1 MKKRQLLGQHFLI
14 SQSTAKAIV
23 DFAEITKKDTVLEIG
38 TGKGIMVP
46 YLCGVA
52 KKVISIEKDKELH
65 SQTLEKFSSFS
76 NLTLKQGDGFK
87 MDIDFTIFVSN
98 LPYSESRNAI
108 EWIAQTKFSHGIIMV
123 QKEFAEKLMA
133 KPGNKNHKAIT
144 VIANHCAEI
153 KHLMSIKRS
162 DFSPPPK
169 VESVVL
175 KLTKKQQISKDLVNT
190 VNKLF
195 SYRRKTLHNVAKQF
209 GIAVDSDK
217 RFEDLTNGEIINLA
231 KQINKN

>member
-1 MKKRQLLGQHFLI
+1 MKKRQLFGQHFLV
-14 SQSTAKAIV
+14 SQSTAKSIV

-38 TGKGIMVP
+38 TGKGIMIP
-46 YLCGVA
+46 HLCHEA
-52 KKVISIEKDKELH
+52 KKVISVEKDKELY
-65 SQTLEKFSSFS
+65 SQASEKFSNFS

-87 MDIDFTIFVSN
+87 MDLDFTIFVSN

-108 EWIAQTKFSHGIIMV
+108 EWLAQTKFSHGVIMV
-123 QKEFAEKLMA
+123 QKEFAEKLVA
-133 KPGNKNHKAIT
+133 KPGSKNHKAIT

-153 KHLMSIKRS
+153 KHMMDVKRS

-175 KLTKKQQISKDLVNT
+175 KLTKKQQMPKDLINT

-209 GIAVDSDK
+209 GILVDSDK

>member
-14 SQSTAKAIV
+14 SQSTAKSIV

-38 TGKGIMVP
+38 TGQGIMIP
-46 YLCGVA
+46 YLCQKA
-52 KKVISIEKDKELH
+52 KKVISVEKDKELY
-65 SQTLEKFSSFS
+65 SQAIEKFESYP

-87 MDIDFTIFVSN
+87 MDLDFTIFISN

-108 EWIAQTKFSHGIIMV
+108 EWIAQTKFSHGVIMV
-123 QKEFAEKLMA
+123 QKEFAEKLVA
-133 KPGNKNHKAIT
+133 KPGSKNHKAIT
-144 VIANHCAEI
+144 VIANHCLDI
-153 KHLMSIKRS
+153 KHMMDVKRTN
-162 DFSPPPK
+162 FSPPPK

-175 KLTKKQQISKDLVNT
+175 KLTKKQQISKDLINT

-209 GIAVDSDK
+209 GISVDSDK

>member
-1 MKKRQLLGQHFLI
+1 MKKRQLLGQHFLV
-14 SQSTAKAIV
+14 SQSTAKSIV

-38 TGKGIMVP
+38 TGKGIMIP
-46 YLCGVA
+46 YLCETA
-52 KKVISIEKDKELH
+52 KKVISVEKDKGLY
-65 SQTLEKFSSFS
+65 SQALEKFENFP

-87 MDIDFTIFVSN
+87 MDLDFTIFASN

-108 EWIAQTKFSHGIIMV
+108 EWLAQKKFSHGVIMV
-123 QKEFAEKLMA
+123 QKEFAEKLIA
-133 KPGNKNHKAIT
+133 KPGSKNHKAIT

-153 KHLMSIKRS
+153 KHMMNVKRS
-162 DFSPPPK
+162 DFSPSPK

-175 KLTKKQQISKDLVNT
+175 KLTKKQQISKDLINT

-209 GIAVDSDK
+209 GVLVESNE
-217 RFEDLTNGEIINLA
+217 RFENLTNGEIINLA
-231 KQINKN
+231 KEINKN

>member
-1 MKKRQLLGQHFLI
+1 MKKRQLLGQHFLV
-14 SQSTAKAIV
+14 SQSTAKSIV

-38 TGKGIMVP
+38 TGRGIMIP
-46 YLCGVA
+46 YLCETA
-52 KKVISIEKDKELH
+52 KKVISVEKDKGLY
-65 SQTLEKFSSFS
+65 SQALEKFENFP

-87 MDIDFTIFVSN
+87 MDLDFTIFASN

-108 EWIAQTKFSHGIIMV
+108 EWLAQKKFSHGVIMV
-123 QKEFAEKLMA
+123 QKEFAEKLIA
-133 KPGNKNHKAIT
+133 KPGSKNHKAIT

-153 KHLMSIKRS
+153 KHMMNVKRS
-162 DFSPPPK
+162 DFSPSPK

-175 KLTKKQQISKDLVNT
+175 KLTKKQQISKDLINT

-209 GIAVDSDK
+209 GVLVESNE
-217 RFEDLTNGEIINLA
+217 RFENLTNGEIINLA
-231 KQINKN
+231 KEINKN

>member
-1 MKKRQLLGQHFLI
+1 MKKRQLLGQHFLV
-14 SQSTAKAIV
+14 SQLTAKSII

-38 TGKGIMVP
+38 TGRGIMIP
-46 YLCGVA
+46 YLCETA
-52 KKVISIEKDKELH
+52 KKVISVEKDKELY
-65 SQTLEKFSSFS
+65 SQALEKFENFP

-87 MDIDFTIFVSN
+87 MDLDFTIFVSN

-108 EWIAQTKFSHGIIMV
+108 EWLAQTKFSHAVIMV
-123 QKEFAEKLMA
+123 QKEFAEKLVA
-133 KPGNKNHKAIT
+133 KSGSKNHKAIT
-144 VIANHCAEI
+144 VIANHCVEI
-153 KHLMSIKRS
+153 KHMMNVKRS

-175 KLTKKQQISKDLVNT
+175 KLTKKQQISKDLINT

-209 GIAVDSDK
+209 GILVDSDK

>member
-1 MKKRQLLGQHFLI
+1 MKKRQSLGQHFLV
-14 SQSTAKAIV
+14 SQSTAKSIV
-23 DFAEITKKDTVLEIG
+23 DLAEITKKDIVLEIG
-38 TGKGIMVP
+38 TGQGIMIP
-46 YLCGVA
+46 YLCQEA
-52 KKVISIEKDKELH
+52 KKVISVEKDKELY
-65 SQTLEKFSSFS
+65 SQALEKFENFP

-87 MDIDFTIFVSN
+87 MDLDFTIFVSN

-108 EWIAQTKFSHGIIMV
+108 EWLARTEFSHGVIMV
-123 QKEFAEKLMA
+123 QKEFAEKLVA
-133 KPGNKNHKAIT
+133 KSGSKNHKAIT
-144 VIANHCAEI
+144 VIANHCVEI
-153 KHLMSIKRS
+153 KHMMNVKRS

-175 KLTKKQQISKDLVNT
+175 KLTKKQQISKDLINT

-209 GIAVDSDK
+209 GILVDSDK

>member
-38 TGKGIMVP
+38 TGRGIMIP
-46 YLCGVA
+46 HLCNVA
-52 KKVISIEKDKELH
+52 KKVISVEKDKELY
-65 SQTLEKFSSFS
+65 SQALEKFENFP

-87 MDIDFTIFVSN
+87 VNLDFTIFVSN
-98 LPYSESRNAI
+98 LPYSESRKAI
-108 EWIAQTKFSHGIIMV
+108 EWLAQKKFSHGIIMV
-123 QKEFAEKLMA
+123 QKEFAEKLVA
-133 KPGNKNHKAIT
+133 KPGSKNHKAIT
-144 VIANHCAEI
+144 VIANHCIEI
-153 KHLMSIKRS
+153 KHMMDVKRS

-209 GIAVDSDK
+209 GVLVESNE
-217 RFEDLTNGEIINLA
+217 RFENLTNGEIINLA

>member
-1 MKKRQLLGQHFLI
+1 MKKRQLLGQHFLV
-14 SQSTAKAIV
+14 SQSTAKSIV

-38 TGKGIMVP
+38 TGRGIMIP
-46 YLCGVA
+46 YLCETA
-52 KKVISIEKDKELH
+52 KKVISVEKDKGLY
-65 SQTLEKFSSFS
+65 SQALEKFENFP

-87 MDIDFTIFVSN
+87 MDLDFTIFVSN

-108 EWIAQTKFSHGIIMV
+108 EWLAKTKFSHGIIMV
-123 QKEFAEKLMA
+123 QKEFAEKLVT
-133 KPGNKNHKAIT
+133 KPGSKNHRAIT

-153 KHLMSIKRS
+153 KHMMDVKRS

-175 KLTKKQQISKDLVNT
+175 KLTKKQQISKDLINT

-209 GIAVDSDK
+209 GVLVESNE
-217 RFEDLTNGEIINLA
+217 RFENLTNGEIINLA